1 MKPYYSHAGITIYHG
16 DCREFVA
23 SEPVDVV
30 IADPPYGDTSL
41 EWDVRVDDWAPVAGL
56 SLKASGSMWVF
67 GSFRY
72 FFEQAAMFLTWK
84 LAQDVIWRKQ
94 NGSSFHA
101 DRFKRVHELAVQFY
115 RGEWANIFK
124 NPVKEKALEAKRV
137 IRARRPPHTGH
148 IEKSAYTRERGGEAL
163 MQSVIDVPN
172 CHGYAQ
178 HPTQKPT
185 GISDPLL
192 RYSCPPDGMVL
203 IPFVGAGSELLQAK
217 RLGLRGIGCEIEE
230 KYCEIAAKR
239 LSQEVFAFGEA
250 NQELTDRGP
259 GPVQNMLVRGDT

>member
-1 MKPYYSHAGITIYHG
+1 MKPYYEHAGITIYHA
-16 DCREFVA
+16 DCRTLLPLLPRLFA
-23 SEPVDVV
+23 DVV

-41 EWDVRVDDWAPVAGL
+41 VWDHRVVYWPNVMEGA
-56 SLKASGSMWVF
+56 LKPSGSMWVF

-72 FFEQAAMFLTWK
+72 FFESHLDFAHWT

-115 RGEWANIFK
+115 RGEWSTIFK

-137 IRARRPPHTGH
+137 IRAKRPPHTGH

-172 CHGYAQ
+172 CHGYAE

-192 RYSCPPDGMVL
+192 RYSCPPNGCVL
-203 IPFVGAGSELLQAK
+203 VPFAGAGSELLQAK
-217 RLGLRGIGCEIEE
+217 RLGLQGIGIEIEE

-239 LSQEVFAFGEA
+239 LSQEVLVFAQG
-250 NQELTDRGP
+250 NQDIHS
-259 GPVQNMLVRGDT
+259 